1 MSSKFIDAHEAAR
14 WVASGD
20 TVCTVGMTL
29 IGAAE
34 SILSAIE
41 ARFLTA
47 GEPRDL
53 TLLHA
58 AGQSDRQRG
67 IQRFAHPGMVTRLI
81 GSHWGLAPRWMAM
94 INNNEVE
101 AWCLPQGQIVHLYS
115 AMAAGLPGRLSPV
128 GLGTFVDP
136 RIEGGRMNAR
146 TRERPN
152 LIEHVTFRGD
162 EYLFYPALPL
172 DVVIVRGTHADEDGN
187 LTTDEEVMK
196 LEVLHAVLAARRY
209 GAKVLAQVKYRVA
222 KGLAASEKH
231 HRSRQPDRRHCGVR
245 RAADGSPPDF
255 KLGLR
260 PSAVRRYPAARRAEC
275 AAAAGPAQAYR
286 ADCLPLSDPRL
297 RHQSRHRYSQ

>member
-67 IQRFAHPGMVTRLI
+67 IQHFAHPGMVTRLI

-187 LTTDEEVMK
+187 PDNWDLINPKSPPEFISSGGPFCHKVELEGFEPSSKRGNHKLSTCLSLPKFFVQEQNQSHQFLPYPLKFHQKRKATSDYPRCNCTTEPECF
-196 LEVLHAVLAARRY
+196 
-209 GAKVLAQVKYRVA
+209 GAT
-222 KGLAASEKH
+222 ASE
-231 HRSRQPDRRHCGVR
+231 
-245 RAADGSPPDF
+245 
-255 KLGLR
+255 
-260 PSAVRRYPAARRAEC
+260 
-275 AAAAGPAQAYR
+275 
-286 ADCLPLSDPRL
+286 
-297 RHQSRHRYSQ
+297 